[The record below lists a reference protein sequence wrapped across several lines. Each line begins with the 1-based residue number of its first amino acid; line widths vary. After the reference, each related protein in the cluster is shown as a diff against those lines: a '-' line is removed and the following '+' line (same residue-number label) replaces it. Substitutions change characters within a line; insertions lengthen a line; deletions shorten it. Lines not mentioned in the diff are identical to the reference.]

1 MRDSRERVL
10 DILEAIER
18 IEKYAL
24 GGREEFE
31 TNELVQV
38 WTLHHLQ
45 VLGEAVN
52 VLRPELRQSHPEIP
66 WDSIVGMRNVLV
78 HKYFEIDTDIIWT
91 VIERELPELKAR
103 FQSIL
108 DELGPDSIHR

>member
-31 TNELVQV
+31 RSELVQV
-38 WTLHHLQ
+38 WILHHLQ
-45 VLGEAVN
+45 ILGEAVN
-52 VLRPELRQSHPEIP
+52 ALRPELRQDHPEIP
-66 WDSIVGMRNVLV
+66 WAPIVGMRNVLV

-91 VIERELPELKAR
+91 VIERELPELKAK

-108 DELGPDSIHR
+108 EECGPE

>member
-1 MRDSRERVL
+1 VRDSRERRI

-31 TNELVQV
+31 RNELVQV
-38 WTLHHLQ
+38 WILHHLQ

-52 VLRPELRQSHPEIP
+52 ALRPEFQQDHPEIP
-66 WDSIVGMRNVLV
+66 WAPIVGMRNVLV

-91 VIERELPELKAR
+91 VIERELPELKAK
-103 FQSIL
+103 FGSIL
-108 DELGPDSIHR
+108 DQWGPE